1 MNKTCCVVFRVHWM
15 ARLLKIYGERN
26 TNTNHLSQLVQLNL
40 KVKQLR
46 GTAPPYVIK
55 LQQRLPG
62 KELVRDIYF
71 SLTFS
76 QHLGWKHSCIKPASK
91 LERYALVNDDLTFL
105 TITKNPYSWLL
116 SLYKRPYHQH
126 YIEKPNFEKFL
137 SSPWGQVG
145 RERLDGNIIN
155 PIELWNIKNRSYLNL
170 TKFNVLNLT
179 SEKIISAPGQVIDQI
194 SHIFSIEKK
203 SEKFL
208 DMKRSTKDANKDS
221 DFYLDYY
228 LNEKWK
234 SEISSR
240 EIALINGYLD
250 RELMEH
256 FDYKIIE

>member
-1 MNKTCCVVFRVHWM
+1 M
-15 ARLLKIYGERN
+15 ALLLKIYGERN
-26 TNTNHLSQLVQLNL
+26 TNTNHLSHLVRLNL

-46 GTAPPYVIK
+46 GIAPPYVRK
-55 LQQRLPG
+55 LQQKLLG

-76 QHLGWKHSCIKPASK
+76 QHLGWKHSCVKPASK
-91 LERYALVNDDLTFL
+91 LVRYALVNDDLAFL

-126 YIEKPNFEKFL
+126 HIEKPDFEKFL
-137 SSPWGQVG
+137 SSPWGKVG
-145 RERLDGNIIN
+145 RDRLDGNIIN

-170 TKFNVLNLT
+170 TKLNVLNLT
-179 SEKIISAPGQVIDQI
+179 SEKIISSPRQVIDQI
-194 SHIFSIEKK
+194 SHKFSIQKK

-208 DMKRSTKDANKDS
+208 DMKRSTKEANKDS

-228 LNEKWK
+228 LNEKWRN
-234 SEISSR
+234 EISSR

-250 RELMEH
+250 RELMKR
-256 FDYKIIE
+256 FDYKVI